1 MTDDNIRQI
10 WSDAELDAALT
21 ELHRDV
27 GDDDGLAFAR
37 SSLLTAAGA
46 EPEEAPKLRRS
57 GSWRWIA
64 VAAAVVTLA
73 GGVAVT
79 ADLLSPGAPA
89 PVHPA
94 ATPPGLDRPLAPGEY
109 HYSRREYWQPFYG
122 SHDDLA
128 YVQQQVE
135 LWVPAD
141 PAGRWHRRVT
151 VTGRVVGYVADIDR
165 NKIAPPDS
173 TADDEY
179 GPGGAFPRFQAGPHP
194 TPWPEP
200 EAKFLRALTPDEAA
214 LRKLLIG
221 TARFP
226 GEQLMQVASALTP
239 GLPAKDVRAALC
251 TALSKLDGITALP
264 DTVPAP
270 DGRQALAFLATGSRD
285 TLYVDPA
292 TFLAIGMTSYPP
304 PLLQY
309 PEGGSTP
316 TSMAV
321 ATTQTLPPR
330 TPASTT
336 TTTPLNAPMST
347 SRPLSPSP
355 GRQRPTQPP
364 TLYYFSITR
373 SSS

>member
-1 MTDDNIRQI
+1 MTDDNVRQI

-37 SSLLTAAGA
+37 SSLLAAAGA
-46 EPEEAPKLRRS
+46 EPEEAPKPRRS

-73 GGVAVT
+73 GGVVVT
-79 ADLLSPGAPA
+79 ADLLSPSAPA

-94 ATPPGLDRPLAPGEY
+94 ATPPDLDRTLAPGEY
-109 HYSRREYWQPFYG
+109 RYSRREYWLPFYG

-141 PAGRWHRRVT
+141 PAGRWHRRAT

-165 NKIAPPDS
+165 TKIAPPDGP
-173 TADDEY
+173 TDDEY
-179 GPGGAFPRFQAGPHP
+179 GPGGAFPSFQAGPHP
-194 TPWPEP
+194 MPWPEP
-200 EAKFLRALTPDEAA
+200 EAKFLQALTPDEVA
-214 LRKLLIG
+214 LRKLLVG
-221 TARFP
+221 TGRIP

-264 DTVPAP
+264 DKVRAP
-270 DGRQALAFLATGSRD
+270 DGRQALAFLATGSHD
-285 TLYVDPA
+285 TLYVDPT
-292 TFLAIGMTSYPP
+292 TFLTVATTSYPP
-304 PLLQY
+304 SLLQF
-309 PEGGSTP
+309 PEGGPTP
-316 TSMAV
+316 TSV
-321 ATTQTLPPR
+321 VGGTTQTLPPR
-330 TPASTT
+330 APASTT
-336 TTTPLNAPMST
+336 TTTPLNAPVAT

-355 GRQRPTQPP
+355 GRQRPMEPP
-364 TLYYFSITR
+364 TLYFFSITR